1 MKPGF
6 LAALVSAALVAGG
19 CVDGGI
25 GLNVHDSVDVT
36 RPLAANGR
44 FSLENTNGSVRVAT
58 WDEPRVRIE
67 AVKSAST
74 ERALR
79 ELEVSVEG
87 EGDSVSVRSRMPR
100 GRWFGRGGKVDYTV
114 TLPRG
119 ASVSVRNVNGRIEI
133 QGVAGRVQAA
143 NVNGSLDAND
153 LGGAVEASTVNG
165 SVEVR
170 MARIDATSHNRISTT
185 NGSVRVTLPRDA
197 AIDLAPP
204 GPGPHR
210 RRRRPFRAPDGQ
222 RQRAR
227 RSRAHGRGPRPLA
240 SGSRGHSRTRS
251 IGSSVGPRSASN
263 TRAHE
268 PVFGGRTPGVGE

>member
-197 AIDLAPP
+197 AIDLDASTVN
-204 GPGPHR
+204 GAVHCDYQLDGSSTR
-210 RRRRPFRAPDGQ
+210 RRAQGHIGGGGARFELQTVNGSARVDRGLTAAAPG
-222 RQRAR
+222 RSPAEAEATPAPAR
-227 RSRAHGRGPRPLA
+227 
-240 SGSRGHSRTRS
+240 
-251 IGSSVGPRSASN
+251 
-263 TRAHE
+263 
-268 PVFGGRTPGVGE
+268 